1 MHFPELCGDEGLLAA
16 KRSQSK
22 ASRKSGAIQTLFL
35 IYALWQN
42 DLITLMLKP
51 VAAHLKFW
59 LISSEQ
65 F

>member
-1 MHFPELCGDEGLLAA
+1 MSALGRKQPDEM
-16 KRSQSK
+16 
-22 ASRKSGAIQTLFL
+22 ASFRPKTLFL